1 MTSFRYLGTAIKLDA
16 RVAMLPVLLAV
27 LGGQEASFKHEFK
40 AAYSMMCRCSL
51 IGASVDI

>member
-1 MTSFRYLGTAIKLDA
+1 
-16 RVAMLPVLLAV
+16 MLPVLLAV